1 MRFLDNLPKFV
12 FFTGKGGVGKTSL
25 SCATAVRLAG
35 EGRKV
40 LLVSTDPASN
50 VAQVFDQPIGSN
62 ITPVEDFPGISA
74 LELDPQASANAYR
87 ERIVGPVRGVMP
99 ESEIRALEEQLSG
112 ACTTEIAAFDE
123 FTALLTNPD
132 LVNGYDHIIF
142 DTAPTG
148 HTIRLLQLPGA
159 WSGFISDNPNGASC
173 LGPLSGLEKQRA
185 QYASA
190 VDALASSER
199 TRLILVTRPQRSAL
213 DEVERTRGELAAI
226 GITGQFLIVNGVMPA
241 AEAERD
247 TLAAAIRSRE
257 QSSLANMPGP
267 LRSMPVDTVPLK
279 PFNIIGRDAL
289 ARFFDEDAVGAVDD
303 SSAQPTAAGPPSIAD
318 LVDEIAASGR
328 GLIMMMGKGG
338 VGKTTMAAAV
348 AVELASRGFA
358 THLTTTDPASH
369 LAAALAGSVPN
380 LEVSS
385 IDPRTEIEAYTRH
398 VMATKGKGLD
408 DAGRAA
414 LEEDLRSPCTEEI
427 AVFQGFSRAIR
438 EAGRKFVVMDTAPTG
453 HTLMLLDTTG
463 AYHHEITRHTAKG
476 ISYTTPLMRL
486 QDPAYTKVI
495 IVALAETTPVLEA
508 AGLQEELRRAG
519 IEPWAWI
526 INNSLAASPTR
537 SDLLRRRAAEELKQ
551 IDIVRRDHAGRFA
564 LVPIQTD
571 EPVGTERLHKMASAR
586 LDDAFATM

>member
-1 MRFLDNLPKFV
+1 MKFLDNLPKFV

-50 VAQVFDQPIGSN
+50 VAQVFGQPIGSN
-62 ITPVEDFPGISA
+62 ITPVEDFPSLSA
-74 LELDPQASANAYR
+74 LELDPQASADSYR
-87 ERIVGPVRGVMP
+87 ERIVAPVRGVMP
-99 ESEIRALEEQLSG
+99 EAKIRALEEQLSG

-132 LVNGYDHIIF
+132 LVNCYDHIIF

-173 LGPLSGLEKQRA
+173 LGPLSGLEKQRE

-190 VDALASSER
+190 VDALASPDR
-199 TRLILVTRPQRSAL
+199 TRLVLVTRPQGSSL

-226 GITGQFLIVNGVMPA
+226 GIAGQFLVVNGAMPP

-247 TLAAAIRSRE
+247 ALAAAIFARE
-257 QSSLANMPGP
+257 QPALANMPAALREMP
-267 LRSMPVDTVPLK
+267 LDTVPLK

-289 ARFFDEDAVGAVDD
+289 SRFFSNEGV
-303 SSAQPTAAGPPSIAD
+303 SAASPQTGTLAAAGLPCIAD
-318 LVDEIAASGR
+318 LVDEIAADGR
-328 GLIMMMGKGG
+328 GLIVMMGKGG
-338 VGKTTMAAAV
+338 VGKTTIAAAV

-369 LAAALAGSVPN
+369 LAAALSGSVPN
-380 LEVSS
+380 LDVSS

-438 EAGRKFVVMDTAPTG
+438 EANRKFVVMDTAPTG

-476 ISYTTPLMRL
+476 ISFTTPLMRL
-486 QDPAYTKVI
+486 QDSAYTKVI

-508 AGLQEELRRAG
+508 AGLQSELRRAG

-537 SDLLRRRAAEELKQ
+537 SGLLRRRAAEELKQ
-551 IDIVRRDHAGRFA
+551 IEIVRRDHTGRFA

-571 EPVGTERLHKMASAR
+571 EPVGTERLHKMVSAR
-586 LDDAFATM
+586 LEDAFAST

>member
-1 MRFLDNLPKFV
+1 MKFLDDLPKFV

-62 ITPVEDFPGISA
+62 ITPVEDFHGLSA

-87 ERIVGPVRGVMP
+87 ERIVGPVRGIMP

-132 LVNGYDHIIF
+132 LVKGYDHIIF

-185 QYASA
+185 QYAYA

-267 LRSMPVDTVPLK
+267 LRSMPVDSVPLK

-289 ARFFDEDAVGAVDD
+289 ARFFDEEAVGAMDD
-303 SSAQPTAAGPPSIAD
+303 SSAQATAAGPPSIAD
-318 LVDEIAASGR
+318 LVDEIAAGGR

-369 LAAALAGSVPN
+369 LAAALAGDMPN

-385 IDPRTEIEAYTRH
+385 IDPRTEIEEYTRH

-476 ISYTTPLMRL
+476 ISYTTPVMRL

-508 AGLQEELRRAG
+508 AGLQAELRRAG

-586 LDDAFATM
+586 LEDAFATV